1 MGRSTSWAVGPF
13 LCATVLAQTPAPAVP
28 RDASLRPLRAILP
41 EVVIAGG
48 GDGVRVGEF
57 GLGDGG
63 VAAKRGELQF
73 TDDGCTTAGG
83 VRVVCRSA
91 GVKLTFA
98 SGREVLIAPDGYV
111 HLRGG
116 ESGGPFPG
124 GVEVLLADGQS
135 VRVRLDPSVAER
147 VRDVVVGDGERR
159 LRLRERGEAAR
170 EVVRDSIWT
179 GVRVIAAGD
188 GGELYR
194 AIALGPL
201 VVLDRLLV
209 AKERESVTPEQR
221 LAVFAAPL
229 AQSLRTMERQH
240 REPDAA
246 VRGAM
251 KVIAELAEHTD
262 DLFPVG
268 AQLQRVEREHMR
280 WSLCGGFELEL
291 TLTGPQAPRL
301 QLYPGKT
308 QMPMVEW
315 TLRADGAAFLVN
327 PRDEQ
332 VEKRWHG
339 NGTRLVKVAP
349 DLQARTD
356 LFEFGYAMRVIERLQ
371 H

>member
-1 MGRSTSWAVGPF
+1 VH
-13 LCATVLAQTPAPAVP
+13 
-28 RDASLRPLRAILP
+28 
-41 EVVIAGG
+41 IA
-48 GDGVRVGEF
+48 EF

-63 VAAKRGELQF
+63 VATKPGAQLRF
-73 TDDGCTTAGG
+73 TDDGCETAGG
-83 VRVVCRSA
+83 VRIACQSA

-98 SGREVLIAPDGYV
+98 SGRELLIAPDGFV

-116 ESGGPFPG
+116 ENGGPFAG
-124 GVEVLLADGQS
+124 GLEVLLADGQS

-159 LRLRERGEAAR
+159 LRIRERGATAR
-170 EVVRDSIWT
+170 EVARDTIWT

-188 GGELYR
+188 GGEIYR

-209 AKERESVTPEQR
+209 AKERESATPEQR
-221 LAVFAAPL
+221 LVVFASPL
-229 AQSLRTMERQH
+229 AQSLQVMERQH

-251 KVIAELAEHTD
+251 KVIAEIAEHAD
-262 DLFPVG
+262 DLFPAG
-268 AQLQRVEREHMR
+268 AMLQRIERNRMR
-280 WSLCGGFELEL
+280 WLLRGGFELEL
-291 TLTGPQAPRL
+291 TLTGPMAPRL

-315 TLRADGAAFLVN
+315 TLRNDAAAFLVN

-339 NGTRLVKVAP
+339 NGTRLPKVAP
-349 DLQARTD
+349 ELQARSE
-356 LFEFGYAMRVIERLQ
+356 LFEFGYALRVIGRLE